1 MRILQTAY
9 SRDLGETEVMA
20 KVRKEA
26 QKELLDHLSD
36 LGYGQADREDDER
49 FIRRFYPVKQHL
61 RAFDPDVTL
70 VVGER
75 GTGKSALFKAVFEN
89 NLLAALAPFA
99 PDQRLPFKETDRI
112 KLVPGFPIGREF
124 PDQRGLRNIAGAPER
139 FADLWFA
146 YLIRILRDEIDSKE
160 ELGFLDFPGG
170 APDKVLRSFDDSGNE
185 PLLALD
191 RLDQELLEAN
201 QWLFIGYDEL
211 DTLGGF
217 AWATMAKAIQGLVAF
232 WSSYARRW
240 QRIRA
245 KIFLRTDLF
254 RRHAGLGGADL
265 AKLAANRV
273 ELVWSDHNLFS
284 MLIKRIANNDEQLF
298 AYCKTARVPFK
309 KERHELFGY
318 IPALKKAD
326 DARPLIERMIGQYM
340 GETSRKGQSFNW
352 ILDHIRD
359 GHKCATPRALVRLF
373 EQAATKERG
382 NPRAAPPRLLHPTS
396 LRQALEDVSKN
407 HVIQGI
413 NNEWPWLHGV
423 KARIAENRLAPWK
436 RRELQDMLNEDW
448 EGTWGQGGESIVP
461 PAQNA
466 RELIDY
472 LVELGVF
479 RERANDRIDVP
490 DIYLF
495 GLELRRKGGVRR
507 K

>member
-1 MRILQTAY
+1 MGKAKK
-9 SRDLGETEVMA
+9 ET
-20 KVRKEA
+20 
-26 QKELLDHLSD
+26 QKTLIDHLSD
-36 LGYGQADREDDER
+36 LGYGQAEAEKRELS
-49 FIRRFYPVKQHL
+49 IRRLYPVKQHL

-89 NLLAALAPFA
+89 NLLGALAPFA
-99 PDQRLPFKETDRI
+99 PDLRLPFKETDSI
-112 KLVPGFPIGREF
+112 NLVPGYPIHAQF
-124 PDQRGLRNIAGAPER
+124 PDPRGLRKIAGTPER
-139 FADLWFA
+139 FTDIWFA
-146 YLIRILRDEIDSKE
+146 YLTRILKDKIDSKE
-160 ELGFLDFPGG
+160 GLGFLDFPGG
-170 APDKVLRSFDDSGNE
+170 DPDKILRSFDDSGNE

-201 QWLFIGYDEL
+201 QWVFIGYDEL
-211 DTLGGF
+211 DTLGGYD
-217 AWATMAKAIQGLVAF
+217 WATMANAIKGLVEF
-232 WSSYARRW
+232 WSSYSRRW

-273 ELVWSDHNLFS
+273 ELVWSDQNLFS
-284 MLIKRIANNDEQLF
+284 MLIKRIANSDDQLF
-298 AYCKTARVPFK
+298 DFCKIARVPFK

-318 IPALKKAD
+318 IPDLKKAD

-340 GETSRKGQSFNW
+340 GAASRKGQSFNW
-352 ILDHIRD
+352 VLDHIRD

-382 NPRAAPPRLLHPTS
+382 NPRATPPRLLHPTS
-396 LRQALEDVSKN
+396 LRQALEDVSKD
-407 HVIQGI
+407 HVSQGI
-413 NNEWPWLHGV
+413 SNEWPWLYGV
-423 KARIAENRLAPWK
+423 KARIAENKLAPWK
-436 RRELQDMLNEDW
+436 RRELQDVLNENWDSP
-448 EGTWGQGGESIVP
+448 WGEKGKSIVP

-507 K
+507 R